1 MKKDAP
7 SRAYGGA
14 QSKRRDGV
22 EAAMH
27 TWTTIVS
34 LPLCAALTAAGLAL
48 SWLTWRRKGA
58 RRGIRAAAWSL
69 LPLAAYL
76 TGVVPML
83 WRVGSAIANFAQGFV
98 FSPRTWAGL
107 VLFILSGLIF
117 LTSGGIPRLRRK
129 KRASK
134 KEVSQQPADGRG
146 AVTPGQGNRAVAQVA
161 AAKTP
166 KPAKQG
172 KGGSDGSEDLDPE
185 VAAILRRHGIS

>member
-1 MKKDAP
+1 
-7 SRAYGGA
+7 
-14 QSKRRDGV
+14 
-22 EAAMH
+22 MH

-98 FSPRTWAGL
+98 FSSKTWAGL
-107 VLFILSGLIF
+107 ILFALSAVIF
-117 LTSGGIPRLRRK
+117 LTSGGIPRLSRK
-129 KRASK
+129 NRASK
-134 KEVSQQPADGRG
+134 KAVNQQPADGG
-146 AVTPGQGNRAVAQVA
+146 KAVTPGQGNRAVAQVG
-161 AAKTP
+161 AAKTA
-166 KPAKQG
+166 KPAKPG
-172 KGGSDGSEDLDPE
+172 KGGSADDEGLDPE
-185 VAAILRRHGIS
+185 VSAILRRHGIS

>member
-1 MKKDAP
+1 
-7 SRAYGGA
+7 
-14 QSKRRDGV
+14 
-22 EAAMH
+22 MH

-48 SWLTWRRKGA
+48 SWLTWRRKGL

-76 TGVVPML
+76 TGAVPML

-98 FSPRTWAGL
+98 FSPKTWAGL
-107 VLFILSGLIF
+107 VLFILSAVIF
-117 LTSGGIPRLRRK
+117 VTSGGFPRPSSKRRAGK
-129 KRASK
+129 KA
-134 KEVSQQPADGRG
+134 VDQQPADGG
-146 AVTPGQGNRAVAQVA
+146 KAVTPSPGNRAVAQVGA
-161 AAKTP
+161 APP

-172 KGGSDGSEDLDPE
+172 KGGSGDDDGLDPE

>member
-1 MKKDAP
+1 
-7 SRAYGGA
+7 
-14 QSKRRDGV
+14 
-22 EAAMH
+22 MH

-34 LPLCAALTAAGLAL
+34 LPLCAALTAVGLGL

-76 TGVVPML
+76 TGAVPML

-107 VLFILSGLIF
+107 ILFCLSALIF
-117 LTSGGIPRLRRK
+117 LTSGGIPRLSRK
-129 KRASK
+129 RRASK
-134 KEVSQQPADGRG
+134 KAVSQQPADGG
-146 AVTPGQGNRAVAQVA
+146 KAVTPGQGNRAVAQVG
-161 AAKTP
+161 AAKTA

-172 KGGSDGSEDLDPE
+172 KGGSDDDEGLDPE
-185 VAAILRRHGIS
+185 VSAILRRHGIS

>member
-1 MKKDAP
+1 
-7 SRAYGGA
+7 
-14 QSKRRDGV
+14 
-22 EAAMH
+22 MH

-48 SWLTWRRKGA
+48 SWLTWRRKGP

-76 TGVVPML
+76 TGAVPML

-107 VLFILSGLIF
+107 ILFVLSAVIF
-117 LTSGGIPRLRRK
+117 LTSGGLPRVSRRK
-129 KRASK
+129 RAGK
-134 KEVSQQPADGRG
+134 KEVKQPADDRG
-146 AVTPGQGNRAVAQVA
+146 AVTPGQGNRAVAQVG
-161 AAKTP
+161 AAKTA

-172 KGGSDGSEDLDPE
+172 KAGSGDDEGLDPE
-185 VAAILRRHGIS
+185 VSAILRRHGIS